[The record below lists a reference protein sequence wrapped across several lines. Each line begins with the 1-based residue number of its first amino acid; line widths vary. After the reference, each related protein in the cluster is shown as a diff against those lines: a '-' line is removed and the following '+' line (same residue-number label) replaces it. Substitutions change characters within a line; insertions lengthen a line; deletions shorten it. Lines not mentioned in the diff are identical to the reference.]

1 MIYSS
6 LDSSCQDESNDS
18 KIIPIGAI
26 FAEIA
31 IFAKFQVGSG
41 RVNCLTRPEFSGRVG
56 SGTRISGQKCEAL
69 DNVKKYSDHKVLVA
83 HFQVH
88 HDGNRKIENFIK
100 NQENML
106 NEYPNTINHLNS

>member
-6 LDSSCQDESNDS
+6 LDSSRQDESNDS

-41 RVNCLTRPEFSGRVG
+41 RGNCLTRPEFSGRVR
-56 SGTRISGQKCEAL
+56 SGTRISGQKCRAIMEL
-69 DNVKKYSDHKVLVA
+69 KDHLKQKMDDDEYCANKLQRMYDSGES
-83 HFQVH
+83 F
-88 HDGNRKIENFIK
+88 DKFW
-100 NQENML
+100 
-106 NEYPNTINHLNS
+106 NEKL

>member
-6 LDSSCQDESNDS
+6 LDSSRQDESNDS

-31 IFAKFQVGSG
+31 IFAKFQVGSD

-69 DNVKKYSDHKVLVA
+69 VA
-83 HFQVH
+83 
-88 HDGNRKIENFIK
+88 
-100 NQENML
+100 
-106 NEYPNTINHLNS
+106 

>member
-6 LDSSCQDESNDS
+6 LDSSRQDESNDS

-31 IFAKFQVGSG
+31 IFTKFQVGSG

-56 SGTRISGQKCEAL
+56 SGTRISGQRCGAL
-69 DNVKKYSDHKVLVA
+69 FLSS
-83 HFQVH
+83 FC
-88 HDGNRKIENFIK
+88 
-100 NQENML
+100 L
-106 NEYPNTINHLNS
+106 NLLALTPPEGVNYFTEIFCAFSLHAEYEEEYIGPQ